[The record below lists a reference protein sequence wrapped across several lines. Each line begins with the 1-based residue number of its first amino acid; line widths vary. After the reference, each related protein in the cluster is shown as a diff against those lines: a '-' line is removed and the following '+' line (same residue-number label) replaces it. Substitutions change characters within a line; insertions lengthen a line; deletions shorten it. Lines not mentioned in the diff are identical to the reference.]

1 MRRVAISGPLLR
13 KATQAPIL
21 RPVLGLNASSQH
33 TIWTSA
39 NPNNR
44 SRVNAFPV
52 CLQNRPHY
60 WQLETR
66 RNIGG
71 PAARVL
77 QYLIVAGTG
86 VLMKAFAQ
94 AFQQARRNAG
104 NPAQAAEKI
113 IKKQTID
120 LREAREILN
129 LEEGEETDLK
139 KINSQY
145 EKYFKSLDP
154 DNGGSFYL
162 QSKVF
167 RAKEALEEEIKTSK

>member
-1 MRRVAISGPLLR
+1 
-13 KATQAPIL
+13 
-21 RPVLGLNASSQH
+21 
-33 TIWTSA
+33 
-39 NPNNR
+39 
-44 SRVNAFPV
+44 
-52 CLQNRPHY
+52 
-60 WQLETR
+60 
-66 RNIGG
+66 
-71 PAARVL
+71 
-77 QYLIVAGTG
+77 
-86 VLMKAFAQ
+86 MKAFAQ
-94 AFQQARRNAG
+94 AFQQARRSMSHIYCAIDAYSTYGDTHEWQLADAG